1 MNHTRMVF
9 RVDKNKKVGFNYYH
23 HLKINKK
30 EGFMKK
36 LFAVAVV
43 SVLFVFVVGSA
54 FAATKA
60 ASGTARQNVGCGLGT
75 MLFQNNADDSSLL
88 QAFQATTNGT
98 SGNQTFGVTSGTSE
112 CKQPTKFV
120 SNERLNEFVVANMD
134 NLAKDIAMGRGETL
148 DAFADLMQVPSE
160 KRPEFYQKLQ
170 ASFSNIFTSENVV
183 LANVVDNVAAVSS
196 TK

>member
-1 MNHTRMVF
+1 
-9 RVDKNKKVGFNYYH
+9 
-23 HLKINKK
+23 
-30 EGFMKK
+30 MKK
-36 LFAVAVV
+36 AFVV
-43 SVLFVFVVGSA
+43 VVMTVLCVFVVSSA
-54 FAATKA
+54 FAASKG
-60 ASGTARQNVGCGLGT
+60 ASGQARQNVGCGLGT
-75 MLFQNNADDSSLL
+75 MLFQNNADNSSLL

-112 CKQPTKFV
+112 CQQPTKFV

-148 DAFADLMQVPSE
+148 DAFADLMQVPAE

-170 ASFSNIFTSENVV
+170 ASFSKIFTSENVV